1 MLIAALDND
10 RQFTK
15 HLQKLL
21 NSLLTDVEFVAFD
34 SPEDCINYTM
44 EHEVSL
50 IFIDQNIGE
59 NFSDLQLLHHKL
71 RKIRPH
77 VDMLIVYNENKWDN
91 SVAVWSIQSRCSDYI
106 CKSAAAERF
115 QDALQNIWFNPIE
128 DTNLLNLIN

>member
-1 MLIAALDND
+1 MKKSLAERLHCDVAEAERVILALY
-10 RQFTK
+10 
-15 HLQKLL
+15 
-21 NSLLTDVEFVAFD
+21 SAFPRLREYVKEQQD
-34 SPEDCINYTM
+34 YIM
-44 EHEVSL
+44 EHEVTL

-59 NFSDLQLLHHKL
+59 NFTDLQLLHHKL